1 MKTKKNVVLEE
12 ENYFEDD
19 TLEENNESGENNY
32 ILNYLKSN
40 IVDIEDLKKIE
51 KNTKIKVENDN
62 YLSYKQLVENIN
74 LVYEVFKYSKN
85 VEGRINLL
93 EVIYKFEG
101 IFHSDI
107 TTLLIKVK
115 NKYFSNLHIYV
126 PISERA
132 YKTVTN
138 DLNANIE
145 RIKTKEKKE
154 VVNYSENNIDKNSF
168 RFIKNDRI
176 VGKLVVPLYVKKAK
190 LGQLIFYYLDYRKV
204 RGRE

>member
-1 MKTKKNVVLEE
+1 MSKMLSKETDYFEEELLEE
-12 ENYFEDD
+12 ENEH
-19 TLEENNESGENNY
+19 GENNY
-32 ILNYLKSN
+32 ILNYLKSK

-107 TTLLIKVK
+107 TTLLIKV
-115 NKYFSNLHIYV
+115 NDKYFSNLHIYV
-126 PISERA
+126 PISERT
-132 YKTVTN
+132 YKSVAG
-138 DLNANIE
+138 DLDANIQK
-145 RIKTKEKKE
+145 IKEKEKKE
-154 VVNYSENNIDKNSF
+154 VINYAENNVDKNSF

-176 VGKLVVPLYVKKAK
+176 VGKLVVPLYVKKKK